1 MNKQNQAKQAP
12 AQGGL
17 SRRGFLSVA
26 GLAAVAAGASLAGCA
41 PQAAKEENAA
51 VGVPETWD
59 YECDVAVVGSGT
71 VLTGAGKAAA
81 ASGNKVIII
90 EAADQVG
97 GTTATSNGQTWMPLN
112 STAMADNL
120 DDRDDALAYITATA
134 AGKSTPEYWTR
145 F

>member
-71 VLTGAGKAAA
+71 VLTGAGTLVFCSRACRCAAWS
-81 ASGNKVIII
+81 ASYRC
-90 EAADQVG
+90 
-97 GTTATSNGQTWMPLN
+97 TPFTSRVSC
-112 STAMADNL
+112 STASSKPFRA
-120 DDRDDALAYITATA
+120 
-134 AGKSTPEYWTR
+134 
-145 F
+145 